1 MCKRTLL
8 YNCIPTGVIV
18 HTNPLLHQNDPEM
31 ICSANRFRI
40 NPKAVFVCLYCSSE
54 WNGHF
59 HTFLLNTS
67 VSIHSREAH
76 PSVLSKK
83 KCQKATNCQMIVY
96 HWKLKVKAAFRN
108 HVNLP
113 IECKTVNK
121 LNGVYML
128 PQRPR
133 HNQCIRRHG
142 LLLFFLSLSGLEYC
156 WSLTQWLD
164 HAVLLICR
172 RISNFKEFCHSLC
185 SMPFNTD

>member
-1 MCKRTLL
+1 MFSSKRLRLVNRSASWEQNKQNCHEWKDHGIGFGSARMHTYLCWALIVVSWITLMCKRTLL

-83 KCQKATNCQMIVY
+83 KCQKATNCQMIIP
-96 HWKLKVKAAFRN
+96 LK
-108 HVNLP
+108 
-113 IECKTVNK
+113 IESQG
-121 LNGVYML
+121 GV
-128 PQRPR
+128 
-133 HNQCIRRHG
+133 
-142 LLLFFLSLSGLEYC
+142 
-156 WSLTQWLD
+156 
-164 HAVLLICR
+164 
-172 RISNFKEFCHSLC
+172 
-185 SMPFNTD
+185 